1 MDLKQIYSN
10 PGLEARRRAL
20 LGRLRSEQ
28 TLPNPTEDSGSI
40 EREIDLGFASFRKQK
55 KTQLSRWI
63 SECAQTL
70 NATQREAFR
79 TLLMAMSPCRRMI
92 SQRKY
97 IGGMSR
103 LARFSSRW
111 LRGLAGFSARSY
123 SASRQFSEL
132 SRYLLARWPVPT
144 FFDEAWTEHS
154 SDTHREWFI
163 HVGIGGNLRTAAGLP
178 FPLTKMMAHHAL
190 LAPDHVSIVGAL
202 RWGQVRAL
210 GGSERIA
217 RAILSTRLREPQ
229 VAEEFW
235 LSVLQFF
242 IANPM
247 LDPHQVGPIV
257 DWIYNQR
264 FVGEPQRIIDGI
276 VRGGTIPQPN
286 LCMKGRSVQS
296 VLHQVGRWHWEL
308 NGATDTGLL
317 TWSPS
322 GIRGYEQVEGDEGSQ
337 RFVRV
342 EELTTS
348 TELQAEGRAM
358 HHCVASYAR
367 TCAHGASA
375 IFSLRIEAGAG
386 FDRRVTI
393 EVDVRAKRIVQVRG
407 RFNAMPQLIDECYL
421 RNWAMAAGL
430 SISFC

>member
-1 MDLKQIYSN
+1 MDLNQIYSN

-20 LGRLRSEQ
+20 LGRLRSEP
-28 TLPNPTEDSGSI
+28 TLHDALEDSSSI
-40 EREIDLGFASFRKQK
+40 AREIDLGFASFRKQK

-70 NATQREAFR
+70 DATQREAFR
-79 TLLMAMSPCRRMI
+79 TLLMAMSPFTRMI

-103 LARFSSRW
+103 LASFSSRW
-111 LRGLAGFSARSY
+111 LRGPAGFSARSY

-154 SDTHREWFI
+154 TDTQREWFI
-163 HVGIGGNLRTAAGLP
+163 HVGIGGNLRTATGLP

-190 LAPDHVSIVGAL
+190 LAPDDVSIVGAL

-210 GGSERIA
+210 GGSDRLA
-217 RAILSTRLREPQ
+217 HTLLNTRLREPQ
-229 VAEEFW
+229 VAEPFW

-247 LDPHQVGPIV
+247 LDPHQVGPII
-257 DWIYNQR
+257 DWIYNER
-264 FVGEPQRIIDGI
+264 FVGEPQRTVDGI
-276 VRGGTIPQPN
+276 VRGGTIRQPN
-286 LCMKGRSVQS
+286 LSMKGRSVQS
-296 VLHQVGRWHWEL
+296 VLHQVERWHREL
-308 NGATDTGLL
+308 NVATDTGLL
-317 TWSPS
+317 TWPPS
-322 GIRGYEQVEGDEGSQ
+322 GIRGYEQVEGNEGSQ
-337 RFVRV
+337 RIVRV
-342 EELTTS
+342 EELITS

-367 TCAHGASA
+367 TCARGASA
-375 IFSLRIEAGAG
+375 IFSLRIESGAG

-407 RFNAMPQLIDECYL
+407 RFNALPQLIDEGYL
-421 RNWAMAAGL
+421 RNWATVAGL
-430 SISFC
+430 STSFC

>member
-10 PGLEARRRAL
+10 PGLEARCRAL

-28 TLPNPTEDSGSI
+28 TLPNPTEDSSSI
-40 EREIDLGFASFRKQK
+40 AREIDLGFASFRKQK

-70 NATQREAFR
+70 DTTQREAFR
-79 TLLMAMSPCRRMI
+79 TLLMAMSPRTRMI

-132 SRYLLARWPVPT
+132 SRYLFARWPVPT

-163 HVGIGGNLRTAAGLP
+163 HVGIGGNLRTAIGLP
-178 FPLTKMMAHHAL
+178 FPLTRMMAHHAL
-190 LAPDHVSIVGAL
+190 LAPDDVSILAAF

-210 GGSERIA
+210 GGSERLA
-217 RAILSTRLREPQ
+217 RAILNTRLRDPQLAEP
-229 VAEEFW
+229 FW

-242 IANPM
+242 VANSM
-247 LDPHQVGPIV
+247 LDPNQVGPIV
-257 DWIYNQR
+257 DWIHNQR
-264 FVGEPQRIIDGI
+264 FVGEPQHIVNSV
-276 VRGGTIPQPN
+276 VRGGTIPQAN
-286 LCMKGRSVQS
+286 LCMKGRSVQG
-296 VLHQVGRWHWEL
+296 VLHQVERWHREL
-308 NGATDTGLL
+308 NRATGRGLL
-317 TWSPS
+317 AWSPC
-322 GIRGYEQVEGDEGSQ
+322 GVPGYERVEGTEGSQ
-337 RFVRV
+337 RIVRI
-342 EELTTS
+342 EELIS
-348 TELQAEGRAM
+348 SADLNAEGRAM

-367 TCAHGASA
+367 TCAHGGAA
-375 IFSLRIEAGAG
+375 IFSLRIDNGAG
-386 FDRRVTI
+386 LERRVTI
-393 EVDVRAKRIVQVRG
+393 ELDVRSRRIVQARG
-407 RFNAMPQLIDECYL
+407 RFNASPQLIDERYL
-421 RNWAMAAGL
+421 RNWATVAGL
-430 SISFC
+430 SISCF